1 MIAPA
6 LCTKVH
12 LLIFFPYCF
21 LLAMLSSN
29 PLLNADTLHSV
40 LSYVGAGN
48 WLPLA
53 TVSSSWKYACQ
64 KIASHRQAGFA
75 AAGEAVSIV
84 VLPRMTVSSAVFA
97 TASSLLLAHVNGFP
111 LHSSRE
117 GLQFCAGKIADLATL
132 KLAHKLG
139 MVFTAEAALGAAAS
153 GSLAKVTWLHT
164 EHKCSLLHNI
174 TAHAARSGS
183 VELVRYL
190 KQQGLMIDAEASL
203 AAIAAGRLS
212 VAQYLYSECY
222 CPFATRACYAAAENA
237 DLEMLKWLQRTGN
250 RWFGRRISYSA
261 AQGGSV
267 ELMQWLQADSYVVLD
282 ADTMSTAA
290 RYGRRA
296 MCEYLCSQQ
305 CPCDAAAFAA
315 AAVGCHLSTLRL
327 LHEHCRAK
335 WDHRSVCIAAA
346 TGGSTAVLDYL
357 QQQQQQQQGIR
368 MDAPLLTHMLNAA
381 GAHSHAA
388 AVQWLRQRGAQWPAI
403 LKFDHVHPAVV

>member
-1 MIAPA
+1 
-6 LCTKVH
+6 
-12 LLIFFPYCF
+12 
-21 LLAMLSSN
+21 MLSSN
-29 PLLNADTLHSV
+29 ALLDADTLHSV
-40 LSYVGAGN
+40 LSYVGAGH

-53 TVSSSWKYACQ
+53 AVCSIWKNACQ
-64 KIASHRQAGFA
+64 KLASHRQAGFA

-84 VLPRMTVSSAVFA
+84 ILPQMTVSSAVFA
-97 TASSLLLAHVNGFP
+97 TASSLQLAHVSGFP
-111 LHSSRE
+111 LQSSRA
-117 GLQFCAGKIADLATL
+117 GLQFCAGKTADLATL

-164 EHKCSLLHNI
+164 EQNCSLLHSI

-190 KQQGLMIDAEASL
+190 KQRGLAIDADTSL
-203 AAIAAGRLS
+203 AAVEAGRLS

-250 RWFGRRISYSA
+250 RWFGRRMSYSA

-315 AAVGCHLSTLRL
+315 AAEGCHLSTLRCL
-327 LHEHCRAK
+327 REHCSSAK
-335 WDHRSVCIAAA
+335 WDYSSVCIAAA

-357 QQQQQQQQGIR
+357 QQQQQQQQGMS

-381 GAHSHAA
+381 GAHSHVA
-388 AVQWLRQRGAQWPAI
+388 AVQWLRQHGAAWPAI
-403 LKFDHVHPAVV
+403 LQFQFDQVHPAVVWSGDALQCAREEGCTSPTA